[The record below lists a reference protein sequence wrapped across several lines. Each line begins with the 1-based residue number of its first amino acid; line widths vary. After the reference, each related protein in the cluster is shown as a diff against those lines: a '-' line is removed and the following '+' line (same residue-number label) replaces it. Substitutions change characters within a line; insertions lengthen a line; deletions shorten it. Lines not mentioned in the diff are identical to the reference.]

1 MTASEDESPA
11 APSTPPTVSAP
22 KLTGPEPTGPIRVPG
37 HRHPA
42 PRVTGPEPTFGEPEP
57 ESGPL
62 PLDSITL
69 TGLRAAGHHGVFEH
83 ERADGQE
90 FVIDVTV
97 WLDFAAAAASDA
109 LERTIHYGVLAEQ
122 VVAAVERDPVY
133 LIETVAERIAAVVLE
148 HRPARRVQVTL
159 HKPSAPITVPFADVA
174 VTITRVR
181 T

>member
-1 MTASEDESPA
+1 VTTSQDESPT
-11 APSTPPTVSAP
+11 APTTPTAP
-22 KLTGPEPTGPIRVPG
+22 KLTGPEPTGPTSVPE
-37 HRHPA
+37 HQHPA
-42 PRVTGPEPTFGEPEP
+42 PKITGPEPTGEHAEPEP

-69 TGLRAAGHHGVFEH
+69 TGLRATAHHGVFEH
-83 ERADGQE
+83 ERTEGQD

-109 LERTIHYGVLAEQ
+109 LERTIHYGVLAEE
-122 VVAAVERDPVY
+122 VVAAVQRDPVD

-148 HRPARRVQVTL
+148 HRPARRVRVTL

-174 VTITRVR
+174 VTITRAR
-181 T
+181 P